1 MDEFCLREYFLKLF
15 LFYSRE
21 QNCVK
26 FMAMAPLGK
35 ILLVWWSGVGG
46 GANNGE
52 GLSRVRVEVW
62 AAFLRWFQDKR
73 GLDPSGLLTP
83 KLATGVA
90 LSLCPILL
98 SHIRWLCSSKMTQSK
113 QSSNPLLPFSLCKS
127 STEQKLKWSPP
138 TPTFRGAV
146 PQATGSSQTINCPG
160 NTFWGLGSKA
170 LFICTANKLLNL
182 VLWTL
187 KVHVWTKKKLL
198 VEKI

>member
-113 QSSNPLLPFSLCKS
+113 QSSNPLLPFLPL
-127 STEQKLKWSPP
+127 QI
-138 TPTFRGAV
+138 
-146 PQATGSSQTINCPG
+146 Q
-160 NTFWGLGSKA
+160 
-170 LFICTANKLLNL
+170 
-182 VLWTL
+182 
-187 KVHVWTKKKLL
+187 HWTKTQ
-198 VEKI
+198 VEPTYTYISRSSSSGHRILTDHQLSRKHILGPWV